1 MEGTERE
8 VTERQIEQSLSRAA
22 SLFKTVADNP
32 VVRGE
37 LFARGLT
44 DAELERG
51 WSLYAALLGFRN
63 GRAAHSVSATF
74 STATEAAQAQ
84 NAIEAWDAPAFSAA
98 KAVLGY
104 RYPNVSKFLFYDLET
119 ATGLASIAGVEQFLE
134 RVTMLRQGRALG
146 FSAEDGRGA
155 VELLG
160 ARKILDDAQESE
172 LRRLIAVAK
181 HGARPSEQRARE
193 GAARHRAQQA
203 LEFLSWL
210 HEWRE
215 VARVAIKRRDYLV
228 ALGLEQRDECTAS
241 AEKVLSPAP
250 TFAAYDGE

>member
-1 MEGTERE
+1 MST
-8 VTERQIEQSLSRAA
+8 
-22 SLFKTVADNP
+22 
-32 VVRGE
+32 
-37 LFARGLT
+37 
-44 DAELERG
+44 
-51 WSLYAALLGFRN
+51 
-63 GRAAHSVSATF
+63 TF

-84 NAIEAWDAPAFSAA
+84 NAIETWDAPAFSAA

-104 RYPNVSKFLFYDLET
+104 RYPSVSKFLFYDLEA

-181 HGARPSEQRARE
+181 NGSRPSEQKARE
-193 GAARHRAQQA
+193 GVLRQREQQA
-203 LEFLSWL
+203 LEFMSWL

-215 VARVAIKRRDYLV
+215 VARGPSSAATTWSRSASSSARSAPRAPRRSSRLRPPSRRTTGNSGLLRYGRFFRSSARSVRFAFGRGSLGSMLS
-228 ALGLEQRDECTAS
+228 AL
-241 AEKVLSPAP
+241 
-250 TFAAYDGE
+250 